1 MAACWPF
8 LFARSEGLLTLSYPQ
23 FSRHFKPRLSRT
35 VLASAA
41 LLLSLQAQALM
52 LGRLNVLS
60 SLGEPLRAEVELQDF
75 NPTDATALRLLAVPA
90 TAYSTLGQENN
101 AVASAFEITL
111 VSGPGAPR
119 LLLSTRQPIAA
130 AFVDFVIEANWPA
143 GRSVREYT
151 ALFNDKPAS
160 TAKTPVPVVATPV
173 TTAPQA
179 TPSAAPADPARS
191 HVVKAGDTA
200 GNIAKAHAHSDVTL
214 EQMLLAMLREN
225 PQAFMDNNVNQLRAG
240 AVLQIPQAQDAQS
253 VAPGQARALLKLQN
267 SEFQA
272 LRQRLALGVPA
283 REVPSAS
290 RESSGNVTTPV
301 VSAPTPA
308 ADKLTLSKGEVA
320 DQATDQAAHQKAEQT
335 AKLLETR
342 DLQQGNR
349 EISNQLDEL
358 NKLSQEAAANA
369 KASTAQNAATEPAEK
384 ADEAKPQGD
393 GGSAASTTAAG
404 ESGLLNTLI
413 GSPWVPGL
421 AAGLLAAMAGL
432 AALRVRQRRKQGAT
446 EEALQAPVAGLD
458 TAEVNLAHLSAQE
471 TSLEVGSIDDPS
483 TPESSDATSDAS
495 ATAPSDTP
503 AHPTP
508 AAWQPAAPVDDPST
522 APMSAL
528 PPGLPNLD
536 LDLNL
541 DLDVPSPSEST
552 PTQRPANLP
561 DLSLAQLTPSNTS
574 SAAIATPVQDLS
586 DDEPSSASSS
596 STPPSPLPF
605 NLEGLSLDLDVP
617 ADLPMPSATDAP
629 AALSDEALAT
639 KLALA
644 QEFMAMGDKEGA
656 RPLVD
661 EVMAQGSDELRA
673 KAQAL
678 LFDLA

>member
-1 MAACWPF
+1 M
-8 LFARSEGLLTLSYPQ
+8 TLSYPQ
-23 FSRHFKPRLSRT
+23 FSRFIKPRLSRT
-35 VLASAA
+35 VLASAV
-41 LLLSLQAQALM
+41 LLVSLQAHALS

-101 AVASAFEITL
+101 ALASTFEVTL
-111 VSGPGAPR
+111 VSGPGTPR
-119 LLLSTRQPIAA
+119 LLLSTRQPMTV
-130 AFVDFVIEANWPA
+130 AFVDFVMEANWPA

-151 ALFNDKPAS
+151 ALFNDKPVS
-160 TAKTPVPVVATPV
+160 PAKAPVPVVATPV
-173 TTAPQA
+173 ATSPKATT
-179 TPSAAPADPARS
+179 SAASADPARS
-191 HVVKAGDTA
+191 QVVKAGDTA

-240 AVLQIPQAQDAQS
+240 AVLQIPQVQDAQS

-272 LRQRLALGVPA
+272 WRQRLALGVPA

-290 RESSGNVTTPV
+290 RESSGSVTTPM
-301 VSAPTPA
+301 VSAPAPA

-320 DQATDQAAHQKAEQT
+320 GQDALKADKTADSTADQKAEQT
-335 AKLLETR
+335 AKQLEIR
-342 DLQQGNR
+342 DLQEGNR
-349 EISNQLDEL
+349 EIANQLDEL

-369 KASTAQNAATEPAEK
+369 KATSPEPKTAQNDSPDSTEK
-384 ADEAKPQGD
+384 ADEAKPQD
-393 GGSAASTTAAG
+393 EGGSGTNTAAAQ
-404 ESGLLNTLI
+404 SGWLNTLI

-432 AALRVRQRRKQGAT
+432 AALRVRQRRQQSAPQ
-446 EEALQAPVAGLD
+446 EALLAPVAGLD
-458 TAEVNLAHLSAQE
+458 AAEVNLAHLSAQE
-471 TSLEVGSIDDPS
+471 TSLEVSTVDDAS
-483 TPESSDATSDAS
+483 TPESSDTASDNAE
-495 ATAPSDTP
+495 P
-503 AHPTP
+503 PTP
-508 AAWQPAAPVDDPST
+508 TAWQPAATVDDPST

-528 PPGLPNLD
+528 PPGLPSLD

-541 DLDVPSPSEST
+541 DLDVPADSENAQT
-552 PTQRPANLP
+552 QTQTQRQLAANLP
-561 DLSLAQLTPSNTS
+561 DLSLAQLTPSPAS
-574 SAAIATPVQDLS
+574 STPGNAPAQDLI
-586 DDEPSSASSS
+586 DDEPSNPSSS
-596 STPPSPLPF
+596 SASPTPLPF

-617 ADLPMPSATDAP
+617 TDLPALSASDAP
-629 AALSDEALAT
+629 AAPSDEALAT

-661 EVMAQGSDELRA
+661 EVLAHGSDELRA